1 MGVRYLV
8 WISTHRDY
16 HSDCRDSIHRI
27 NRGKRHF
34 GAASRSVTKR
44 ALIVDDSKTARQ
56 VLSGKLSNYG
66 ISVVALESAAA
77 AIDYLYENA
86 PDAIFL
92 DYEMPGMDGFQ
103 ALKVIKSN
111 PHTAVI
117 PVMMYTS
124 KAGGLEVSQA
134 RALGAVGVL
143 PKQLEAQDLEDVLH
157 SLHLMPDQESLVHGF
172 EDSELDGVTP
182 IRRQTNIHS
191 IHEHE
196 RRKSAPVGP
205 ISLPLDDFQGSLSA
219 GADSLKRFIRK
230 EQYQSENRLQEKLE
244 KHFAETQSELY
255 ELEAMQ
261 EASRSQARRAAL
273 LGILSLFILF
283 IGFAFIYYFLVLS
296 PTRQNTAATFEDGSE
311 ELLQLIGIQGEKLE
325 LLSQKIDEAGYG
337 DEANAVALLPL
348 KLIEWAANQG
358 TEFAYGERP
367 FNDQRALWLSELVD
381 QLKEAGFRGTIELRA
396 SHGNFCLQKNPDDEL
411 ILAKE
416 GLAVGDCLF
425 AADHRGSND
434 WLNDQSVAFANYIN
448 VELARSGGELE
459 ILLFSS
465 GYNDPVIPY
474 PSIYEV
480 KTVAEW
486 NRIAAQNQRVRVSL
500 YNTP

>member
-1 MGVRYLV
+1 M
-8 WISTHRDY
+8 
-16 HSDCRDSIHRI
+16 
-27 NRGKRHF
+27 N
-34 GAASRSVTKR
+34 KR

-56 VLSGKLSNYG
+56 VLSNKLSNYG

-77 AIDYLYENA
+77 AIDYLYDNA
-86 PDAIFL
+86 PDAIFM

-111 PHTAVI
+111 PNTAVI

-143 PKQLEAQDLEDVLH
+143 PKQLEVQDLEDVLH

-172 EDSELDGVTP
+172 EDSELDGVGN
-182 IRRQTNIHS
+182 IRSQGNIHS

-196 RRKSAPVGP
+196 RRKSAPIGP
-205 ISLPLDDFQGSLSA
+205 ISLPLDDFQDSLSA
-219 GADSLKRFIRK
+219 GDDSLKRFIRK
-230 EQYQSENRLQEKLE
+230 EQYQSENRLQDKLE

-261 EASRSQARRAAL
+261 EASRSQARRATL
-273 LGILSLFILF
+273 LGLMSLLILF
-283 IGFAFIYYFLVLS
+283 LGFTFGYYFLVLS
-296 PTRQNTAATFEDGSE
+296 PVQQSLPGSRDDSGE
-311 ELLQLIGIQGEKLE
+311 ELLQLIGAQGEKIE
-325 LLSQKIDEAGYG
+325 LLSQKIDDASYG
-337 DEANAVALLPL
+337 NEANPVAQLPL

-381 QLKEAGFRGTIELRA
+381 QLKESGFSGTIELRA
-396 SHGNFCLQKNPDDEL
+396 SHGNFCLQKNSGEEL
-411 ILAKE
+411 LLAKE
-416 GLAVGDCLF
+416 GLDIGDCLF
-425 AADHRGSND
+425 AADQRGSND
-434 WLNDQSVAFANYIN
+434 WLNDQSVAFANYMN

-465 GYNDPVIPY
+465 GFNDPVIPY

-480 KTVAEW
+480 KTVTEW
-486 NRIAAQNQRVRVSL
+486 NRIAAQNQRIRVSL
-500 YNTP
+500 YSNP

>member
-1 MGVRYLV
+1 M
-8 WISTHRDY
+8 
-16 HSDCRDSIHRI
+16 
-27 NRGKRHF
+27 N
-34 GAASRSVTKR
+34 KR

-56 VLSGKLSNYG
+56 VLSSKLSNYG
-66 ISVVALESAAA
+66 VSVVALESAAA

-86 PDAIFL
+86 PDAIFM
-92 DYEMPGMDGFQ
+92 DFEMPGMDGFQ

-124 KAGGLEVSQA
+124 KEGGLEVSQA

-143 PKQLEAQDLEDVLH
+143 PKQLEAQDLEDVLQ
-157 SLHLMPDQESLVHGF
+157 SLHLMPDQDSLVHGF
-172 EDSELDGVTP
+172 EDSELDGVGN
-182 IRRQTNIHS
+182 IRSQSNIHS
-191 IHEHE
+191 IHERE

-205 ISLPLDDFQGSLSA
+205 ISLPLDDFQGTLSA
-219 GADSLKRFIRK
+219 GDDSLKRFIRK

-261 EASRSQARRAAL
+261 EASRSQARRATL
-273 LGILSLFILF
+273 LGVLSLLILF
-283 IGFAFIYYFLVLS
+283 LGFTFSYYFLVLS
-296 PTRQNTAATFEDGSE
+296 PASQGSARGIDGGNE
-311 ELLQLIGIQGEKLE
+311 ELLQVIGAQGEKLE
-325 LLSQKIDEAGYG
+325 LLSQKIDEVRYG
-337 DEANAVALLPL
+337 DEANLGAQLPIN
-348 KLIEWAANQG
+348 LIEWAANQG
-358 TEFAYGERP
+358 TEFAYGQRP

-396 SHGNFCLQKNPDDEL
+396 SHGNFCLQKNSGDEL
-411 ILAKE
+411 VLAKE
-416 GLAVGDCLF
+416 GLDIGDCLF
-425 AADHRGSND
+425 AADNRGSND
-434 WLNDQSVAFANYIN
+434 WQNDQTVAFANYMN

-480 KTVAEW
+480 KTVKEW

>member
-1 MGVRYLV
+1 
-8 WISTHRDY
+8 
-16 HSDCRDSIHRI
+16 
-27 NRGKRHF
+27 
-34 GAASRSVTKR
+34 VTKR

-56 VLSGKLSNYG
+56 VLSGKLTKYG

-77 AIDYLYENA
+77 AIDFLYEDA
-86 PDAIFL
+86 PDAIFM

-124 KAGGLEVSQA
+124 KEGGLELSQA

-143 PKQLEAQDLEDVLH
+143 PKQLEAQDLEDVLE

-172 EDSELDGVTP
+172 EDSQLEGMNAVG
-182 IRRQTNIHS
+182 RQNNIHS
-191 IHEHE
+191 IHEREH
-196 RRKSAPVGP
+196 RKAVPVEP
-205 ISLPLDDFQGSLSA
+205 VSLPLDDFQGNMLA
-219 GADSLKRFIRK
+219 GDESLKRFIRK
-230 EQYQSENRLQEKLE
+230 EQNQSENRLQGRLE

-261 EASRSQARRAAL
+261 EASGAQARRAQL
-273 LGILSLFILF
+273 LGVLSLLIMFV
-283 IGFAFIYYFLVLS
+283 GFTLTYYFLVLS
-296 PTRQNTAATFEDGSE
+296 PTSLSSQTASYGDAEA
-311 ELLQLIGIQGEKLE
+311 LLALVSDQSEKLE
-325 LLSQKIDEAGYG
+325 LLSQKIDEVGYG
-337 DEANAVALLPL
+337 NLASTVPVIPV

-358 TEFAYGERP
+358 TEFEYGEMP
-367 FNDQRALWLSELVD
+367 FDDQRALWLSELVD
-381 QLKEAGFRGTIELRA
+381 QLKEAGFSGTIELRA
-396 SHGNFCLQKNPDDEL
+396 THGNYCLQKGEGDEL
-411 ILAKE
+411 ILAKDDLDINE
-416 GLAVGDCLF
+416 CLF
-425 AADHRGSND
+425 AADHRGSSDYMNG
-434 WLNDQSVAFANYIN
+434 QSVAFANYMN

-465 GYNDPVIPY
+465 GFNDPLIPY

-486 NRIAAQNQRVRVSL
+486 NQIASQNQRVRVSL
-500 YNTP
+500 YSNP

>member
-1 MGVRYLV
+1 M
-8 WISTHRDY
+8 
-16 HSDCRDSIHRI
+16 
-27 NRGKRHF
+27 
-34 GAASRSVTKR
+34 TKR

-56 VLSGKLSNYG
+56 VLSGKLTNYG

-86 PDAIFL
+86 PDAIFM

-111 PHTAVI
+111 PNTAVI

-143 PKQLEAQDLEDVLH
+143 PKQLEVQDLEDVLL

-172 EDSELDGVTP
+172 EDSGLSGMATLP
-182 IRRQTNIHS
+182 RQSNIHS

-196 RRKSAPVGP
+196 RRKSTPVEP
-205 ISLPLDDFQGSLSA
+205 ISLPLEDFHGSLSA
-219 GADSLKRFIRK
+219 GSESLKRFIRK
-230 EQYQSENRLQEKLE
+230 EQNQSESRLQEKLE
-244 KHFAETQSELY
+244 KYFAETQSELF

-261 EASRSQARRAAL
+261 EASKSQAKRAQL
-273 LGILSLFILF
+273 LGVLSLLIMFV
-283 IGFAFIYYFLVLS
+283 GFALTYYFLILS
-296 PTRQNTAATFEDGSE
+296 PVDPNAKNALYDSNE
-311 ELLQLIGIQGEKLE
+311 EFFQLITTQGERIE
-325 LLSQKIDEAGYG
+325 QLSQKIDETGG
-337 DEANAVALLPL
+337 GGRLPGAESVIPV

-358 TEFAYGERP
+358 TEFDYGEKP

-381 QLKEAGFRGTIELRA
+381 QLREAGFRGTIELRA
-396 SHGNFCLQKNPDDEL
+396 SHGNFCLQKNAGDEL
-411 ILAKE
+411 ILAKDE
-416 GLAVGDCLF
+416 LDVGECLF
-425 AADHRGSND
+425 AADHRGNND
-434 WLNDQSVAFANYIN
+434 WVNDQSVAFANYMN

-465 GYNDPVIPY
+465 GFSDPLIPY

-480 KTVAEW
+480 KAAKEW
-486 NRIAAQNQRVRVSL
+486 NRIAAQNQRVIVNL
-500 YNTP
+500 YNSE